1 MTGVLIVEDQQVLAS
16 ALEIAIGTQPDMVC
30 VGTAATVDEALA
42 QVAAYWPDVVLMD
55 IQLPG
60 TDGIEG
66 TRRIKAIHPD
76 VSILILTAGATP
88 VRLAAAA
95 KAGAGGFL
103 AKDGRFGD
111 ILAAIRNPMPG
122 KMVVEGSALHQLIRH
137 IPGPPQGQPAQQDA
151 MAGGTPQGKSAP
163 PQSPSGEQAGAHA
176 EARPDAET
184 SPAETAKLTAREQEV
199 LGLMGEGLDPSAIA
213 ERLVLSVYTARGH
226 VKNVMMKLGAH
237 TQLEAVV
244 LATKSG
250 LLPPHGAE
258 LGG

>member
-16 ALEIAIGTQPDMVC
+16 ALEIAIGTQPDMDC
-30 VGTAATVDEALA
+30 VGTVGTVDDALTQIA
-42 QVAAYWPDVVLMD
+42 KRRPDVVLMD

-66 TRRIKAIHPD
+66 TRRIKAVDPD

-95 KAGAGGFL
+95 AAGATGFL
-103 AKDGRFGD
+103 AKDGPFGD
-111 ILAAIRNPMPG
+111 VLAAIRNPMPG
-122 KMVVEGSALHQLIRH
+122 KMVIEGSTTA
-137 IPGPPQGQPAQQDA
+137 PVPA
-151 MAGGTPQGKSAP
+151 AP
-163 PQSPSGEQAGAHA
+163 TA
-176 EARPDAET
+176 PDA
-184 SPAETAKLTAREQEV
+184 SRLTAREQEV

-250 LLPPHGAE
+250 LLPSRTPQ

>member
-16 ALEIAIGTQPDMVC
+16 ALEIAIGTQPDMDC
-30 VGTAATVDEALA
+30 VGTATTVEEALTQIA
-42 QVAAYWPDVVLMD
+42 ERRPDVVLMD

-66 TRRIKAIHPD
+66 TRRIKAVDPD

-95 KAGAGGFL
+95 AAGAAGFL
-103 AKDGRFGD
+103 AKDGPFGD
-111 ILAAIRNPMPG
+111 VLAAIRNPMPG
-122 KMVVEGSALHQLIRH
+122 NMVIEGSTMHELIKD
-137 IPGPPQGQPAQQDA
+137 IPGPAGPPARQVAEQVAPLAAAPAAPAASDA
-151 MAGGTPQGKSAP
+151 S
-163 PQSPSGEQAGAHA
+163 
-176 EARPDAET
+176 R
-184 SPAETAKLTAREQEV
+184 LTAREQQV

-250 LLPPHGAE
+250 LLPPRSPQ

>member
-16 ALEIAIGTQPDMVC
+16 ALEIAIGTQPDMDC
-30 VGTAATVDEALA
+30 VGTAATVDDALTQIA
-42 QVAAYWPDVVLMD
+42 ERRPDVVLMD

-66 TRRIKAIHPD
+66 TRRIKAVDRD

-95 KAGAGGFL
+95 AAGATGFL
-103 AKDGRFGD
+103 AKDGPFGD
-111 ILAAIRNPMPG
+111 VLAAIRNPMPG
-122 KMVVEGSALHQLIRH
+122 KMVIEGSLTA
-137 IPGPPQGQPAQQDA
+137 PAPAAPTAPTPPTAPAAQDA
-151 MAGGTPQGKSAP
+151 S
-163 PQSPSGEQAGAHA
+163 
-176 EARPDAET
+176 R
-184 SPAETAKLTAREQEV
+184 LTAREQEV

-250 LLPPHGAE
+250 LLPSRTPQ